1 MSSLKDIKK
10 ELYVKYLDSLRLVI
24 YRDVLNCN
32 NVLVHAL
39 YKKKR
44 GSNLT
49 ENPLWLFHGGEL
61 INLYSTKKNRV
72 PTKDID
78 LKLYMT
84 GDYSIEPKSY
94 KSACSKLQVSLNNYD
109 FYDTKACTTQLS
121 KDLRGFKGVLS
132 KVKMPAGKTA
142 FDVWKMGE
150 RQKIEMCVSLC
161 ANDAK
166 GVYSQLNLNTGKVT
180 DGYALGDLEKC
191 LCQKWHGERYK
202 AFIVNVPY
210 VTQVSRDN
218 VPYDIND
225 KQIYKMGSDYDED
238 IDGYPIDEQFLEQLD
253 AKLRV
258 WHEDPRLQT
267 KRNKVDFLTNALWA
281 IRCKHQRF
289 KLSTVVGVMLLY
301 NESRGE
307 WYMFQEGV
315 LDLYN
320 DYSAGHHSDY
330 EKRYLGRYEDGSF
343 PTVLRNIS
351 MGNMKGP
358 MKFPAL
364 SWMVFDQLRMLY
376 ITLKDSY
383 PDCKEGKCVWKK
395 LGGGAAG
402 NSEKYFRKLLG
413 LLKSYESTINN
424 LQQKNTMKDSLKT
437 CQSYNLET
445 CGSQAFLNSLFAG
458 FAMNPK
464 VKSHKKTQKVSLRNK
479 KRGRSRKKNTTRK
492 AGKKVGNTLSKN
504 LKDKEANFDYI

>member
-1 MSSLKDIKK
+1 MSELKERKK
-10 ELYVKYLDSLRLVI
+10 EIYVKYLDSLRPVI
-24 YRDVLNCN
+24 YRDVMDCN
-32 NVLVHAL
+32 NGLVHAL

-44 GSNLT
+44 GNDLT

-61 INLYSTKKNRV
+61 INLYSTEKNRV

-84 GDYSIEPKSY
+84 GDYSIDPKVY
-94 KSACSKLQVSLNNYD
+94 KRACGKLQVSLNNYD
-109 FYDTKACTTQLS
+109 FYDTKACMTQLA
-121 KDLRGFKGVLS
+121 KDLRGFKGILG
-132 KVKMPAGKTA
+132 KVKVPSGKTA

-166 GVYSQLNLNTGKVT
+166 GVYSQLNLKTGKVT
-180 DGYALGDLEKC
+180 DGYDLKDLEKC
-191 LCQKWHGERYK
+191 SSQTWHGDRCK

-238 IDGYPIDEQFLEQLD
+238 MDGYPIDEDFLEQLD
-253 AKLRV
+253 SKLRV

-267 KRNKVDFLTNALWA
+267 QRQKTDYLTNALWA

-289 KLSTVVGVMLLY
+289 KLSTVVGVTLVC

-320 DYSAGHHSDY
+320 DYSAGHHPDY

-351 MGNMKGP
+351 MGNRKGP
-358 MKFPAL
+358 MKFPSL
-364 SWMVFDQLRMLY
+364 SWMIFDQLRMLY
-376 ITLKDSY
+376 VTLKDSY

-402 NSEKYFRKLLG
+402 NSEKYFKKLLG
-413 LLKSYESTINN
+413 LLRSYESTIEKLHKHESMDAS
-424 LQQKNTMKDSLKT
+424 LQMCK
-437 CQSYNLET
+437 SYNLET

-458 FAMNPK
+458 FEMDHK
-464 VKSHKKTQKVSLRNK
+464 VTHKKTHKVSRRDR
-479 KRGRSRKKNTTRK
+479 KRVRSRKKTRTGK
-492 AGKKVGNTLSKN
+492 AGKRVGNSLSKQ
-504 LKDKEANFDYI
+504 LEKKEKYFDNV